1 MEKEMAAPMFQGFSQ
16 QTNDFLWGIRFNNER
31 SWFEAHKQ
39 TYLDQVQ
46 APLRELAQAVYQQF
60 SARHQDLPLMVR
72 VSRIY
77 RDARRL
83 FGRGPY
89 KSHLWFSLRIAGE
102 DWAAHPVLWFE
113 IFPAGYAY
121 GMGIYDA
128 KPATMARFRQDMD
141 QHPQKMGK
149 LARAFQKQ
157 DRFHLEGEEYKRPK
171 GHPKPPLDQWY
182 NRKNLDLLCQREID
196 PLLYSPDLV
205 GEVVGAF
212 EELLPYYRYFSDLC
226 SRGD

>member
-1 MEKEMAAPMFQGFSQ
+1 MFQGFSQ

-128 KPATMARFRQDMD
+128 KPAIMARIRQDMD
-141 QHPQKMGK
+141 QRPQKMTK

-205 GEVVGAF
+205 GEVVVAF